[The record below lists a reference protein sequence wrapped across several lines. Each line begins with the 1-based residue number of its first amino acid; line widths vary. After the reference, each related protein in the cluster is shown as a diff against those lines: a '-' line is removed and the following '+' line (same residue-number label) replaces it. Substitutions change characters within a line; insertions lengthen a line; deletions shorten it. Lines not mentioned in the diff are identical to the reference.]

1 MPASKSASL
10 SALRTWHRPL
20 TLFAALMAVWAVGSA
35 VGLALD
41 DRMLVGAPIWA
52 KPLKFAVSFVGYAL
66 SLAWM
71 VSLAV
76 AARPRLR
83 RPAWWAG
90 TVVVATSLVEM
101 LLITG
106 QAIRG
111 RQSHFNQRTPLDEQI
126 YSAMANTVVVLWTAT
141 LVIAVLLFRTR
152 VVDRATTWAIR
163 IATVLALTGAG
174 LGFLM
179 ATPTEEQLAVE
190 DSPVLGAHSVGVPDG
205 GPAMPLTGWST
216 TGGDLR
222 VPHFF
227 GMHALQLLPLLV
239 LVLAALAGRFALLR
253 GERVRVG
260 LTLVASGVY
269 AAAFAL
275 VTWQALRGQA
285 VVHPDGT
292 TLGAAAVILVGGV
305 LGVIG
310 VLLLGRGAAPVE
322 EGHGHAG
329 GEVVAGDLGAHRQG
343 DEVVGPGAQLR

>member
-1 MPASKSASL
+1 M

-20 TLFAALMAVWAVGSA
+20 TLFAAVMAVWAVGSA
-35 VGLALD
+35 VGLAVD

-52 KPLKFAVSFVGYAL
+52 KPFKFAVSFVGYAL

-71 VSLAV
+71 LSLAV
-76 AARPRLR
+76 ADRPRLR
-83 RPAWWAG
+83 RPARWAG
-90 TVVVATSLVEM
+90 TVVVAASAVEM

-106 QAIRG
+106 QVLRG
-111 RQSHFNQRTPLDEQI
+111 RQSHFNQRTSFDAQV
-126 YSAMANTVVVLWTAT
+126 YGAMAVTVVVLWTAT
-141 LVIAVLLFRTR
+141 LVIAVLLFRSRTA
-152 VVDRATTWAIR
+152 DRATTWSIR
-163 IATVLALTGAG
+163 IAAVLALAGAG

-179 ATPTEEQLAVE
+179 TTPTEAQLAV
-190 DSPVLGAHSVGVPDG
+190 DGAPVVGAHSVGVPDG
-205 GPAMPLTGWST
+205 GPAMALTGWST

-239 LVLAALAGRFALLR
+239 LVLAALAGRHALLR
-253 GERVRVG
+253 RERVRLG

-269 AAAFAL
+269 AATFAL

-285 VVHPDGT
+285 LIHPDGT
-292 TLGAAAVILVGGV
+292 TLGAAAVILAAGV
-305 LGVIG
+305 LGVVA

-343 DEVVGPGAQLR
+343 DEVVGPGTQLR

>member
-1 MPASKSASL
+1 M
-10 SALRTWHRPL
+10 
-20 TLFAALMAVWAVGSA
+20 MAVWAVGSA
-35 VGLALD
+35 VGLAVD

-52 KPLKFAVSFVGYAL
+52 KPFKFAVSFVGYSL

-71 VSLAV
+71 ISLAV

-90 TVVVATSLVEM
+90 TVVAAASLVEM

-106 QAIRG
+106 QAARG
-111 RQSHFNQRTPLDEQI
+111 RQSHFNQRTPFDAQV
-126 YSAMANTVVVLWTAT
+126 YSAMAATVVVLWTAT
-141 LVIAVLLFRTR
+141 LVIAVLLFRFRTA
-152 VVDRATTWAIR
+152 DRATTWSIR
-163 IATVLALTGAG
+163 IAAVLALAGAG

-179 ATPTEEQLAVE
+179 TTPTEAQLAV
-190 DSPVLGAHSVGVPDG
+190 DGAPVVGAHSVGVPDG
-205 GPAMPLTGWST
+205 GPAMALTGWST

-222 VPHFF
+222 IPHFF

-253 GERVRVG
+253 RERVRLG

-269 AAAFAL
+269 AATFAL

-285 VVHPDGT
+285 LVHPDGT
-292 TLGAAAVILVGGV
+292 TLGAAAAILAAGV
-305 LGVIG
+305 LGVVA

-343 DEVVGPGAQLR
+343 DEVVGPGTQLR